1 MQLPTFSMQPVDYR
15 TVSKQV
21 YDYAASQTPLAPLV
35 KEALGVIDDAI
46 DSFGYVS
53 LHAFA
58 TSSKK

>member
-1 MQLPTFSMQPVDYR
+1 MQPVDYR

-46 DSFGYVS
+46 DSFGYVP